1 MLGGPPHLRR
11 PPPLF
16 GRAPKEGQGVVGTV
30 LASLPGSA
38 KAGSRAGDELY
49 DPAAGEEPGARSRSR
64 SLKPAARPRAPQS
77 VRFPPAPPAPASY
90 SRMSP
95 PSSRDPPFPA
105 AVPVAGGSQNS
116 SLILPAERGA
126 ASDTPGLSASAHH
139 AQPGPHAPAGEP
151 RACQHPKRHL
161 LKLGPSGYARC
172 ICLCWLSTGSLG
184 TGDPCAKRH
193 WCVRC
198 LQGRRRGKLHR
209 GGSG

>member
-1 MLGGPPHLRR
+1 MLGGPPASED
-11 PPPLF
+11 PPPLWE
-16 GRAPKEGQGVVGTV
+16 GPQRGAGGGGDGACLSSRQRQGGQQSRRRALRP
-30 LASLPGSA
+30 SCW
-38 KAGSRAGDELY
+38 R
-49 DPAAGEEPGARSRSR
+49 GARGQEQESQPETRCPTQGTPKR
-64 SLKPAARPRAPQS
+64 T
-77 VRFPPAPPAPASY
+77 VPPSSPPAPAPY

-116 SLILPAERGA
+116 SLILPAEWGA
-126 ASDTPGLSASAHH
+126 ASDTPGLSAGAHH

-161 LKLGPSGYARC
+161 VKLGPSGYARC